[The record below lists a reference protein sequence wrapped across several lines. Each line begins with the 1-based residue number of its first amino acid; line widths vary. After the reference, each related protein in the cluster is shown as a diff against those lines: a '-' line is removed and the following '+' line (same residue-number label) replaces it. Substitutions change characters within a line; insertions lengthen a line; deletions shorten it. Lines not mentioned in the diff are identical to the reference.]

1 LGRAT
6 TNALKPIGS
15 GVSVRHGRCAN
26 GTPPREAEESLA
38 TGRVGWADV
47 FLDNYLPRANTA
59 AIHI

>member
-1 LGRAT
+1 M
-6 TNALKPIGS
+6 
-15 GVSVRHGRCAN
+15 RHGRCAN